1 MADSIDQMWQK
12 AQGLV
17 KIKYKCIESKKK
29 TNQQKKMK
37 TANASNLSL
46 NQNRNQ
52 PVNEP
57 WMDNRGRSA
66 AVLQADF
73 QKMTR
78 GMGAADITQA
88 SHCKR

>member
-1 MADSIDQMWQK
+1 MWQK

-17 KIKYKCIESKKK
+17 KIKYKCIENKEKITIKKKKK
-29 TNQQKKMK
+29 T
-37 TANASNLSL
+37 ADASNLSL

-57 WMDNRGRSA
+57 WMDNQGRLA
-66 AVLQADF
+66 AVLQANF
-73 QKMTR
+73 QKVTR
-78 GMGAADITQA
+78 GVGAADITQA